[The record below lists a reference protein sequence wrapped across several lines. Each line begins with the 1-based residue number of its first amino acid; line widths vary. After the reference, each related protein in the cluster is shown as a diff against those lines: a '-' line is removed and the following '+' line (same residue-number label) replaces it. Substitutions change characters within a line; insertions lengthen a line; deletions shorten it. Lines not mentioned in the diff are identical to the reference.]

1 MQDLY
6 KKLHIT
12 IGTIIDYLKEFDN
25 TKNDLIKKK
34 IRPYQVEM
42 VHLSKVIGGNIQKLS
57 QKLSDDIDIYLSIHD
72 KEKFL
77 KLIEDAIKI
86 QNNLWEL

>member
-1 MQDLY
+1 
-6 KKLHIT
+6 
-12 IGTIIDYLKEFDN
+12 
-25 TKNDLIKKK
+25 
-34 IRPYQVEM
+34 M

-72 KEKFL
+72 KDKFL
-77 KLIEDAIKI
+77 KLIKDAIEI